1 MYMGD
6 PHSVAAIML
15 LWRYRAKPKSAV
27 ERRHEAHVLLSP
39 VTQTTIVGTEESME
53 TPCTPNRARTVVYNN
68 TTLLLIII
76 IIMAAL
82 LL

>member
-39 VTQTTIVGTEESME
+39 VTQTTIVGTVKNEWRR
-53 TPCTPNRARTVVYNN
+53 P
-68 TTLLLIII
+68 
-76 IIMAAL
+76 AL
-82 LL
+82 QTELVLCV